1 MHSGSVLESELD
13 ALESDRPFGNHL
25 ALFRECKLHFFAKIC
40 ASGRHGNPGRL
51 RPMYETRERP
61 TASSSSSSFA
71 DTHAQCL
78 PPLLLEC
85 DRERV
90 VVVGVL
96 FAAMQYLDY

>member
-25 ALFRECKLHFFAKIC
+25 ALFRECKLHFSRKFAPRVVMAILGGYALC
-40 ASGRHGNPGRL
+40 MR
-51 RPMYETRERP
+51 RENVQQP
-61 TASSSSSSFA
+61 PSSSSSFA

-85 DRERV
+85 DRERE
-90 VVVGVL
+90 
-96 FAAMQYLDY
+96 